1 MELETARRLIA
12 ALNAVVA
19 LLEGSDDSSGL
30 LQTLENTVNEL
41 NLAVDSAAV
50 KISEKI
56 IERDIADDL
65 VKRLEN
71 EISPAIKQLAE
82 DISVSV
88 SDIQLDSALVKLKD
102 QQEQI
107 VVQTV
112 TKTLEEL
119 NQNKSVGSAKTYDS
133 LKLRTKVY
141 EVLLVILSAVSI
153 FLSWPA

>member
-88 SDIQLDSALVKLKD
+88 SEIQLDSALVKLKE

-107 VVQTV
+107 VAQTV
-112 TKTLEEL
+112 TKTLKEL
-119 NQNKSVGSAKTYDS
+119 NQNKSVGGAKTYDS